1 MPVIQHYEKLGKV
14 AEVRPKSSLAFTLS
28 NTYVRSIAPQ
38 QWMKST
44 QQLSLLWRRFSFR
57 FPMMTTSGVTAAKFQ
72 GETRILYSIFV
83 CFPGSSTR
91 AFSRVG
97 PPDVSLSLSLIPSLK
112 EAINSKPL
120 IFRFLLSICQK
131 TAALPNWSADPNP
144 AD

>member
-14 AEVRPKSSLAFTLS
+14 AEVRPKSFLAFTLS

-44 QQLSLLWRRFSFR
+44 QQLSLLWRRSSFR
-57 FPMMTTSGVTAAKFQ
+57 FPMMTTSVVTAAKFQ

-91 AFSRVG
+91 AFSQVG
-97 PPDVSLSLSLIPSLK
+97 PPDVNLSLSLIPSLK
-112 EAINSKPL
+112 EAIKL
-120 IFRFLLSICQK
+120 
-131 TAALPNWSADPNP
+131 
-144 AD
+144 